1 MKLLDNSV
9 IIGYVKDITVAK
21 MQSWEHSACEK
32 NGKDVADFM
41 QQVYDKLC
49 ELNEKKN

>member
-1 MKLLDNSV
+1 MDNST
-9 IIGYVKDITVAK
+9 IISYVKDITIAK
-21 MQSWEHSACEK
+21 MNSCNHPANET

-49 ELNEKKN
+49 ELNEKNS

>member
-1 MKLLDNSV
+1 MDNSV

-21 MQSWEHSACEK
+21 MQSWKHSACEK

-41 QQVYDKLC
+41 QQIYDKLC
-49 ELNEKKN
+49 ELNEKKD

>member
-1 MKLLDNSV
+1 MDNSV

-21 MQSWEHSACEK
+21 MQNFEHSANEAV
-32 NGKDVADFM
+32 GKDVADFM

-49 ELNEKKN
+49 ELNEKTSK

>member
-1 MKLLDNSV
+1 MDNSV

-21 MQSWEHSACEK
+21 MQSWVNAANEP
-32 NGKDVADFM
+32 NGKDVANFM
-41 QQVYDKLC
+41 QQIYDKLC